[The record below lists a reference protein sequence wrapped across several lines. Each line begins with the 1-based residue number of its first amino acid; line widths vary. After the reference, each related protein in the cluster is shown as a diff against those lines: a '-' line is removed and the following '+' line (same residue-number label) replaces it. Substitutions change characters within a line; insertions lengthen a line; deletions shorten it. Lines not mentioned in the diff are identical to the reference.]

1 MQARALTIWLL
12 RLAIAASLLF
22 PILLFTFA
30 AWSSYRH
37 VQALADE
44 RVVRSLDVQQEQA
57 LKTFQLI
64 DLTLNNANDLV
75 SGMSDADIRNH
86 EEELHSQL
94 KKLAG
99 AAPVVQSIWIYDKEG
114 RTLVSSWVHPP
125 PEQIFSDRDFFM
137 AHVKADIGTYYGQV
151 YNSQFDAEP
160 FFTVSRRLAR
170 DGEFLGV
177 LEVSVLPSTFCAF
190 SRRWHTR
197 MACNTR

>member
-125 PEQIFSDRDFFM
+125 PEQDLLRSGFFHRPCQGRHWHLLRSGLQL
-137 AHVKADIGTYYGQV
+137 AV
-151 YNSQFDAEP
+151 
-160 FFTVSRRLAR
+160 RRSAVLYREQATCAGR
-170 DGEFLGV
+170 GV
-177 LEVSVLPSTFCAF
+177 PGRA
-190 SRRWHTR
+190 
-197 MACNTR
+197 

>member
-86 EEELHSQL
+86 EEESKTNLNE
-94 KKLAG
+94 A
-99 AAPVVQSIWIYDKEG
+99 
-114 RTLVSSWVHPP
+114 
-125 PEQIFSDRDFFM
+125 
-137 AHVKADIGTYYGQV
+137 
-151 YNSQFDAEP
+151 
-160 FFTVSRRLAR
+160 
-170 DGEFLGV
+170 
-177 LEVSVLPSTFCAF
+177 
-190 SRRWHTR
+190 
-197 MACNTR
+197 